1 MKYLAIVVTAALL
14 ASQLSSQQMPTFST
28 TANVV
33 VVNVT
38 VTSRD
43 GKAIGSLTK
52 SDFLVY
58 EDGKLQSLQSCELQ
72 KLDSKPLE
80 PILPAKTLQTREAPK
95 PAPAAPAPETPAM
108 KPELRDHRLIVML
121 FDISSMQP
129 QEQVRSV
136 DAAIKFLGT
145 QMTTSDMVSIM
156 TFGTELK
163 TVLDF
168 TADRDQLIST
178 LHAFHVGESSELST
192 MADTGADSQD
202 ISGSFVA
209 DETEFN
215 IFNSDRKLAALEDA
229 ARRLARY
236 PEKKA
241 LVYIS
246 SGIQKTGVD
255 NQSQLQATVN
265 AAVRANVAFYPIDAR
280 GLMATPP
287 AGDASQAA
295 SAGSNLYSGS
305 AQQSMM
311 DNFHNTQETLDTLAV
326 DTGGKAL
333 LDSNDLTLGMTQVQK
348 DMSSYYMLT
357 YASSNT
363 AEDGKYRRIQVKLAP
378 KLADLRAKLDY
389 RQGYYA
395 PTIFAKMTG
404 TNKEAQLQ
412 EALESDN
419 PVTDLQIAAEVDYF
433 RLAKGKYF
441 VPISVRI
448 PGSALS
454 FRNKGAK
461 AATELD
467 FIGEI
472 LDARGRQASVVRD
485 TIPVKVAAT
494 TAGEV
499 TRKQIQYDTGFTLAP
514 GKYSLKFVA
523 RENGEGKTGTFQSPF
538 TVPDLGSGNALHL
551 SSVIL
556 SNQVQAVKE
565 QIAGAKNSKKLV
577 AEDPLVDESGQKI
590 MPNVTRVFRPG
601 QKLWVYLEL
610 YDPGVMQFPAL
621 NQSQSQGRSQGQS
634 PGITSV
640 TASVAFYQGD
650 KKVMETPAVRVNRI
664 NAKRQGV
671 VPLRLQTLLKSLPA
685 GQYVCQVNVID
696 QIGHKFAFPRS
707 SFVVLADDAAASPTP
722 GPPGTK

>member
-1 MKYLAIVVTAALL
+1 MKYLAIVVTIALL
-14 ASQLSSQQMPTFST
+14 ASQLSSQQTVTFST

-43 GKAIGSLTK
+43 GTAIGNLGK
-52 SDFLVY
+52 SDFLLY
-58 EDGKLQSLQSCELQ
+58 EDGKLQTLQSCELQ
-72 KLDSKPLE
+72 KLDTKPLE

-95 PAPAAPAPETPAM
+95 PAPAVPASVAPKKED
-108 KPELRDHRLIVML
+108 LRDRRLIVML
-121 FDISSMQP
+121 FDISSMEP

-156 TFGTELK
+156 TFGTDLK

-178 LHAFHVGESSELST
+178 LHAFHVGEASELST
-192 MADTGADSQD
+192 QADTGADAQD
-202 ISGSFVA
+202 VSGSFVA

-229 ARRLARY
+229 ARRLSHY

-265 AAVRANVAFYPIDAR
+265 AAIRANVAFYPIDAR
-280 GLMATPP
+280 GLTATAP

-295 SAGSNLYSGS
+295 SVGSNMYSGS
-305 AQQSMM
+305 AQRSLS
-311 DNFHNTQETLDTLAV
+311 DNFHNTQETLDTLAA

-348 DMSSYYMLT
+348 DINSYYMLT
-357 YASSNT
+357 YASTNA

-378 KLADLRAKLDY
+378 KVGDLRAKLDY

-395 PTIFAKMTG
+395 PTTFAKLTG

-419 PVTDLQIAAEVDYF
+419 PVTDLPIAVEVDYF
-433 RLAKGKYF
+433 RLGKSKYF

-461 AATELD
+461 AATEMD

-472 LDARGRQASVVRD
+472 RDARGHQASAVRD
-485 TIPVKVAAT
+485 TIPLKVAST

-499 TRKQIQYDTGFTLAP
+499 TRKQIQYDTGFTLGP
-514 GKYSLKFVA
+514 GKYTLKFVA
-523 RENGEGKTGTFQSPF
+523 RENGEGKAGTFQAPF
-538 TVPDLGSGNALHL
+538 TIPDLGSGNALRL

-556 SNQVQAVKE
+556 SNQVQAVKD

-577 AEDPLVDESGQKI
+577 AEDPLIDDSGQKI

-601 QKLWVYLEL
+601 QKLSVYLEL
-610 YDPGVMQFPAL
+610 YDPGVMQFPA
-621 NQSQSQGRSQGQS
+621 QSQGQGQS
-634 PGITSV
+634 QGGGIASV
-640 TASVAFYQGD
+640 TATVAFYQGD
-650 KKVMETPAVRVNRI
+650 KKVMETPAVRVNRV

-685 GQYVCQVNVID
+685 GEYVCQVNVID
-696 QIGHKFAFPRS
+696 QLGHKFAFPRS
-707 SFVVLADDAAASPTP
+707 SIVVLADEADSKLPAPADPARKT
-722 GPPGTK
+722 G

>member
-1 MKYLAIVVTAALL
+1 VTAALL

-33 VVNVT
+33 VVDVT

-43 GKAIGSLTK
+43 GKAIGNLT
-52 SDFLVY
+52 SRDFLVY
-58 EDGKLQSLQSCELQ
+58 EDGKLQTLQSCELQ
-72 KLDSKPLE
+72 KLESKPLE

-95 PAPAAPAPETPAM
+95 PAPAAAAPVPETPPA

-121 FDISSMQP
+121 FDISTMQP
-129 QEQVRSV
+129 QEQIRSV

-145 QMTTSDMVSIM
+145 QMTTSDLVSIM
-156 TFGTELK
+156 TFGSELK

-168 TADRDQLIST
+168 TGDRDQLIST
-178 LHAFHVGESSELST
+178 LHAFHVGEASELST
-192 MADTGADSQD
+192 QADTGGDSQD

-229 ARRLARY
+229 ARRLSRY

-265 AAVRANVAFYPIDAR
+265 AAIRSNVAFYPIDAR

-287 AGDASQAA
+287 GGDASTAA
-295 SAGSNLYSGS
+295 SVGSNLYTGS
-305 AQQSMM
+305 AQQSLM
-311 DNFHNTQETLDTLAV
+311 DNFHNTQETLDTLAA

-357 YASSNT
+357 YASTNG

-378 KLADLRAKLDY
+378 KLGDLRAKLEY
-389 RQGYYA
+389 KQGYYA
-395 PTIFAKMTG
+395 PTTFAKMTG

-419 PVTDLQIAAEVDYF
+419 PVTDLPIAAEVDYF
-433 RLAKGKYF
+433 RLAKNKYF

-448 PGSALS
+448 PGSALA

-472 LDARGRQASVVRD
+472 LDAHGKQASVVRD

-499 TRKQIQYDTGFTLAP
+499 TRKQIQYDTGFTLVP
-514 GKYSLKFVA
+514 GKYKLRFVA
-523 RENGEGKTGTFQSPF
+523 RENGEGKTGTFETPF
-538 TVPDLGSGNALHL
+538 VVPDLGSGTALRL
-551 SSVIL
+551 SSVIM

-577 AEDPLVDESGQKI
+577 ADDPLIDEAGAKI

-601 QKLWVYLEL
+601 QKMSVYLEL
-610 YDPGVMQFPAL
+610 YDPGAMQLPA
-621 NQSQSQGRSQGQS
+621 QFQGQRQGQS
-634 PGITSV
+634 GDMASV

-650 KKVMETPAVRVNRI
+650 KKVMETPAVRVNRL
-664 NAKRQGV
+664 NTKRQGV
-671 VPLRLQTLLKSLPA
+671 VPLKLQTLLKNLPA

-696 QIGHKFAFPRS
+696 QLGHKFAFPRS
-707 SFVVLADDAAASPTP
+707 SIVVLADEP
-722 GPPGTK
+722 KL

>member
-1 MKYLAIVVTAALL
+1 MKHLAILVTAVLL
-14 ASQLSSQQMPTFST
+14 ASQSISPQTATFST

-33 VVNVT
+33 TVNVT

-43 GKAIGSLTK
+43 GTSIGNLTG

-58 EDGKLQSLQSCELQ
+58 EDGKLQTLQSCELQ
-72 KLDSKPLE
+72 KLDTKPLD

-95 PAPAAPAPETPAM
+95 PAPAAPAPATTAAPAD
-108 KPELRDHRLIVML
+108 LHDHRLIVML
-121 FDISSMQP
+121 FDISTMQP
-129 QEQVRSV
+129 QEQIRSV

-156 TFGTELK
+156 VFGTELK

-192 MADTGADSQD
+192 QADTGADAQD

-229 ARRLARY
+229 ARRLSHY

-265 AAVRANVAFYPIDAR
+265 AAMRANVAFYPIDAR

-287 AGDASQAA
+287 GGDASQAA
-295 SAGSNLYSGS
+295 SVGSNLYSGS
-305 AQQSMM
+305 AQQSQM
-311 DNFHNTQETLDTLAV
+311 DNFHNSQETLDTLAA

-333 LDSNDLTLGMTQVQK
+333 LDSNDLTLGMTQVQR
-348 DMSSYYMLT
+348 DMSSYYMLS
-357 YASSNT
+357 YASTNA
-363 AEDGKYRRIQVKLAP
+363 AEDGKYRRIVVKLAP
-378 KLADLRAKLDY
+378 KLADLKAKLEFK
-389 RQGYYA
+389 QGYYA
-395 PTIFAKMTG
+395 PTTFAKMTG
-404 TNKEAQLQ
+404 ANKEAQLQ
-412 EALESDN
+412 EALLSEN
-419 PVTDLQIAAEVDYF
+419 PVTDLPIAVEIDYF
-433 RLAKGKYF
+433 RLSKSKYF
-441 VPISVRI
+441 VPVSVRI

-454 FRNKGAK
+454 FTNKGAK

-467 FIGEI
+467 FVAEI
-472 LDARGRQASVVRD
+472 RDARGRQASMVGD
-485 TIPVKVAAT
+485 TIPLKVAST

-499 TRKQIQYDTGFTLAP
+499 TRKQIQYDTGFTLGP

-523 RENGEGKTGTFQSPF
+523 RENGEGKTGTFEAPF
-538 TVPDLGSGNALHL
+538 VIPDLGSGNALRL

-556 SNQVQAVKE
+556 SNQVQALKE

-577 AEDPLVDESGQKI
+577 AEDPLVDDSGQKI
-590 MPNVTRVFRPG
+590 MPNVTRVFRPA
-601 QKLWVYLEL
+601 QKMSVYLEL
-610 YDPGVMQFPAL
+610 YDPGVMQLQTA
-621 NQSQSQGRSQGQS
+621 
-634 PGITSV
+634 GIASV

-650 KKVMETPAVRVNRI
+650 KKVFETPAVRANRI
-664 NAKRQGV
+664 NAKRPGV
-671 VPLRLQTLLKSLPA
+671 LPLRLQTLLKSLPA

-696 QIGHKFAFPRS
+696 QLGHKFAFPRS
-707 SFVVLADDAAASPTP
+707 SIVIMD
-722 GPPGTK
+722 

>member
-14 ASQLSSQQMPTFST
+14 ASQLSSQQPPTFST

-38 VTSRD
+38 VTGRD
-43 GKAIGSLTK
+43 GKAIGNLTG

-58 EDGKLQSLQSCELQ
+58 EDGKLQTLQSCELQ
-72 KLDSKPLE
+72 KLETKPLE
-80 PILPAKTLQTREAPK
+80 PIQPAKTLQIREAPK
-95 PAPAAPAPETPAM
+95 PAPAAPPPETPPA
-108 KPELRDHRLIVML
+108 KTDLHDRRLIVML
-121 FDISSMQP
+121 FDISTMQP
-129 QEQVRSV
+129 QEQIRAV

-145 QMTTSDMVSIM
+145 QMTTSDVVSIM
-156 TFGTELK
+156 TFGSELK

-168 TADRDQLIST
+168 SADRDQLIST
-178 LHAFHVGESSELST
+178 LHAFHVGEASELST

-229 ARRLARY
+229 ARRLSHY

-246 SGIQKTGVD
+246 SGIEKTGVE

-265 AAVRANVAFYPIDAR
+265 AAIRANVAFYPIDAR

-287 AGDASQAA
+287 GGGATQAA
-295 SAGSNLYSGS
+295 SVGSNLYSGS
-305 AQQSMM
+305 RQQSLM
-311 DNFHNTQETLDTLAV
+311 DSFHNTQETLDTLAS

-357 YASSNT
+357 YASTNA

-378 KLADLRAKLDY
+378 KAGDLKAKLEFK
-389 RQGYYA
+389 QGYYA
-395 PTIFAKMTG
+395 PTTFAKMTG
-404 TNKEAQLQ
+404 ANKEAQLQ
-412 EALESDN
+412 EALLSDN
-419 PVTDLQIAAEVDYF
+419 PLTDLPLAVEVDYF
-433 RLAKGKYF
+433 RLSKNKYF

-454 FRNKGAK
+454 FTNKGAK

-467 FIGEI
+467 FVGEI
-472 LDARGRQASVVRD
+472 RDARGKQASMVGD
-485 TIPVKVAAT
+485 TIPLKVAST

-499 TRKQIQYDTGFTLAP
+499 TRKQIQYDTGFTLGP
-514 GKYSLKFVA
+514 GKYKLKFVA
-523 RENGEGKTGTFQSPF
+523 RENGEGKTGTFEAPF
-538 TVPDLGSGNALHL
+538 TVPDLGSGSALRL

-577 AEDPLVDESGQKI
+577 AEDPLIDESGQKI
-590 MPNVTRVFRPG
+590 MPNVTRVFRTG
-601 QKLWVYLEL
+601 QKMSVYLEL
-610 YDPGVMQFPAL
+610 YDPGVMQFTGS
-621 NQSQSQGRSQGQS
+621 SQSQAQGQSQGQS
-634 PGITSV
+634 SGIASV
-640 TASVAFYQGD
+640 TATVAFYQGD
-650 KKVMETPAVRVNRI
+650 KKVLETPAVRVNRL
-664 NAKRQGV
+664 NAKRPGV

-696 QIGHKFAFPRS
+696 QLGHKFAFPRNS
-707 SFVVLADDAAASPTP
+707 IAIMD
-722 GPPGTK
+722 

>member
-1 MKYLAIVVTAALL
+1 MKYLAIVVTIALL
-14 ASQLSSQQMPTFST
+14 ASQLSSQQTVTFST

-43 GKAIGSLTK
+43 GTAIGNLGK
-52 SDFLVY
+52 GDFLVY
-58 EDGKLQSLQSCELQ
+58 EDGKLQTLQSCELQ
-72 KLDSKPLE
+72 KLDTKPLE

-95 PAPAAPAPETPAM
+95 PAPAAAAPQTPP
-108 KPELRDHRLIVML
+108 KKEDLRDRRLIVML
-121 FDISSMQP
+121 FDISSMEP

-178 LHAFHVGESSELST
+178 LHAFHVGEASELST
-192 MADTGADSQD
+192 QADTGADSQD
-202 ISGSFVA
+202 VSGSFVA

-229 ARRLARY
+229 ARRLSHY

-265 AAVRANVAFYPIDAR
+265 AAIRANVAFYPIDAR
-280 GLMATPP
+280 GLTATAP

-295 SAGSNLYSGS
+295 SVGSNMYSGS
-305 AQQSMM
+305 AQRSLS
-311 DNFHNTQETLDTLAV
+311 DTFHNTQETLDTLAA

-348 DMSSYYMLT
+348 DINSYYMLT
-357 YASSNT
+357 YASTNA

-378 KLADLRAKLDY
+378 KAGDLRAKLDY

-395 PTIFAKMTG
+395 PTTFAKMTG

-419 PVTDLQIAAEVDYF
+419 PVTDLPIAVEVDYF
-433 RLAKGKYF
+433 RLGKSKYF

-454 FRNKGAK
+454 FHNKGAK
-461 AATELD
+461 AATEMD

-472 LDARGRQASVVRD
+472 RDARGRQASAVRD
-485 TIPVKVAAT
+485 TIPLKVAST

-499 TRKQIQYDTGFTLAP
+499 TRKQIQYDTGFTLGP
-514 GKYSLKFVA
+514 GKYTLKFVA
-523 RENGEGKTGTFQSPF
+523 RENGEGKAGTFQAPF
-538 TVPDLGSGNALHL
+538 VVPDLGSGSALRL

-577 AEDPLVDESGQKI
+577 AEDPLIDDAGQKI

-601 QKLWVYLEL
+601 QKLSVYLEL
-610 YDPGVMQFPAL
+610 YDPGVMQFPAAS
-621 NQSQSQGRSQGQS
+621 QSQSQGQGA
-634 PGITSV
+634 GIASV
-640 TASVAFYQGD
+640 TATVAFYQGD

-685 GQYVCQVNVID
+685 GEYVCQVNVID
-696 QIGHKFAFPRS
+696 QLGHKFAFPRS
-707 SFVVLADDAAASPTP
+707 SIVVLADSGA
-722 GPPGTK
+722 GL

>member
-1 MKYLAIVVTAALL
+1 MKYLSMMVTAALL
-14 ASQLSSQQMPTFST
+14 SSQLRSQQTPTFSM

-33 VVNVT
+33 AVNVT

-43 GKAIGSLTK
+43 GKAIGNLTK
-52 SDFLVY
+52 NDFLLY

-72 KLDSKPLE
+72 KLESKPLE
-80 PILPAKTLQTREAPK
+80 PIQPAKTLQTRDTPK
-95 PAPAAPAPETPAM
+95 PPAPPAAATPAQ
-108 KPELRDHRLIVML
+108 PAELRDHRLIVML

-129 QEQVRSV
+129 PEQIRSV
-136 DAAIKFLGT
+136 EAAIKFLGT
-145 QMTTSDMVSIM
+145 QMTTSDLVSIM

-168 TADRDQLIST
+168 TADRDRLIST
-178 LHAFHVGESSELST
+178 LHSFHAGESSELAS

-236 PEKKA
+236 PQKKA

-280 GLMATPP
+280 GLTATAPS
-287 AGDASQAA
+287 GDASQAA

-305 AQQSMM
+305 SQRSLS
-311 DNFHNTQETLDTLAV
+311 DNFHNTQETLDSLAA

-348 DMSSYYMLT
+348 DISSYYMLT
-357 YASSNT
+357 YASSNA

-378 KLADLRAKLDY
+378 KLGELKAKLDY

-395 PTIFAKMTG
+395 PTIFAKLAG

-412 EALESDN
+412 EALESAN
-419 PVTDLQIAAEVDYF
+419 PVTDLQIAVEVDYF
-433 RLAKGKYF
+433 RLAKSKYF

-472 LDARGRQASVVRD
+472 MDARGHQASVVRD

-514 GKYSLKFVA
+514 GNYKLKFVA
-523 RENGEGKTGTFQSPF
+523 RENGEGKTGTFEAPF
-538 TVPDLGSGNALHL
+538 TIPDLGSGSALRL

-556 SNQVQAVKE
+556 SNQIQPLKE
-565 QIAGAKNSKKLV
+565 QIAGAKNSKKLL
-577 AEDPLVDESGQKI
+577 AEDPLVDEAGDKI

-601 QKLWVYLEL
+601 QRLSVYVEL
-610 YDPGVMQFPAL
+610 YDPGVLQVPAQAQGQ
-621 NQSQSQGRSQGQS
+621 NQGQSQGFA
-634 PGITSV
+634 SV
-640 TASVAFYQGD
+640 TATVAFYQGD
-650 KKVMETPAVRVNRI
+650 KKVLETPAVRVNRI
-664 NAKRQGV
+664 NPKRQGV
-671 VPLRLQTLLKSLPA
+671 VPMRLQVPLKNLPA

-696 QIGHKFAFPRS
+696 QLGHKFAFPRS
-707 SFVVLADDAAASPTP
+707 SIVVLADEADSKPAAPANPARKT
-722 GPPGTK
+722 G

>member
-1 MKYLAIVVTAALL
+1 LKPLAIVVTVALL
-14 ASQLSSQQMPTFST
+14 AGQLSSQQTPTFST

-33 VVNVT
+33 VVDVT

-43 GKAIGSLTK
+43 GKPIGNLGK
-52 SDFLVY
+52 SDFLLS
-58 EDGKLQSLQSCELQ
+58 EDGKLQTLQSCELQ
-72 KLDSKPLE
+72 KLDTKPLE
-80 PILPAKTLQTREAPK
+80 PILPAKTLQTRDAPTP
-95 PAPAAPAPETPAM
+95 PAPAVAHETPAK
-108 KPELRDHRLIVML
+108 KPDLHDHRLIVML

-129 QEQVRSV
+129 QEQIRSV

-145 QMTTSDMVSIM
+145 QMTTSDVVSIM
-156 TFGTELK
+156 TFGTDLK

-178 LHAFHVGESSELST
+178 LHAFHVGEASELSGQ
-192 MADTGADSQD
+192 ADTGADTQD

-229 ARRLARY
+229 ARRLAPY

-265 AAVRANVAFYPIDAR
+265 AAIRANVAFYPIDAR

-287 AGDASQAA
+287 GGDASQAA
-295 SAGSNLYSGS
+295 SVGSNLYTGS
-305 AQQSMM
+305 AQTSLM
-311 DNFHNTQETLDTLAV
+311 DNFHNTQETLDTLAA

-348 DMSSYYMLT
+348 DMSSYYILT
-357 YASSNT
+357 YASTNS
-363 AEDGKYRRIQVKLAP
+363 AEDGKYRRITVKLAP
-378 KLADLRAKLDY
+378 KLADLKAKLDY
-389 RQGYYA
+389 RLGYYA
-395 PTIFAKMTG
+395 PTTFAKMTG
-404 TNKEAQLQ
+404 INKEAQLQ
-412 EALESDN
+412 EALESEN
-419 PVTDLQIAAEVDYF
+419 PVTDLPIAVEVDYF
-433 RLAKGKYF
+433 RLAKTKYF

-461 AATELD
+461 AATEMD

-472 LDARGRQASVVRD
+472 LDSHGKQASAVRD
-485 TIPVKVAAT
+485 TIPLNMAASR
-494 TAGEV
+494 AGEV
-499 TRKQIQYDTGFTLAP
+499 TRKQIQYDTGFTLGP
-514 GKYSLKFVA
+514 GKYTLKFVA
-523 RENGEGKTGTFQSPF
+523 RENGDGKTGTFESPF
-538 TVPDLGSGNALHL
+538 VIPDLGSGNALRL

-577 AEDPLVDESGQKI
+577 AEDPLIDDSGQKI
-590 MPNVTRVFRPG
+590 MPNVTRVFRPA
-601 QKLWVYLEL
+601 QKLSVYLEL
-610 YDPGVMQFPAL
+610 YDPGLMQFPAAA
-621 NQSQSQGRSQGQS
+621 NQGQGQGQS
-634 PGITSV
+634 AGIASV
-640 TASVAFYQGD
+640 TATVAFYQGD
-650 KKVMETPAVRVNRI
+650 KKVMETPAVRVNRVS
-664 NAKRQGV
+664 AKRQGV

-696 QIGHKFAFPRS
+696 QLGHKFAFPRS
-707 SFVVLADDAAASPTP
+707 SIVLLADSGA
-722 GPPGTK
+722 GT

>member
-1 MKYLAIVVTAALL
+1 MKYLAIVVTVALL
-14 ASQLSSQQMPTFST
+14 ASQSSSQQMATFST

-33 VVNVT
+33 TVNVT

-43 GKAIGSLTK
+43 GKSIGNLTG

-58 EDGKLQSLQSCELQ
+58 EDGKLQTLQSCELQ
-72 KLDSKPLE
+72 KLDTQPLA

-95 PAPAAPAPETPAM
+95 PAPAAPAPAAPPA
-108 KPELRDHRLIVML
+108 KADLHDHRLIVML
-121 FDISSMQP
+121 FDISTMAP

-145 QMTTSDMVSIM
+145 QMTTSDLVSIM

-192 MADTGADSQD
+192 MADTGADTQD

-215 IFNSDRKLAALEDA
+215 IFNSDRKLAALEEA
-229 ARRLARY
+229 ARRLAHY

-246 SGIQKTGVD
+246 SGIEKTGVE

-265 AAVRANVAFYPIDAR
+265 AAMRANVAFYPIDAR

-287 AGDASQAA
+287 GGDASQAA
-295 SAGSNLYSGS
+295 SVGSNLYTGS
-305 AQQSMM
+305 AQQSLM
-311 DNFHNTQETLDTLAV
+311 DNFHNTQETLDTLAA

-348 DMSSYYMLT
+348 DMSSYYMLS
-357 YASSNT
+357 YASTNA

-378 KLADLRAKLDY
+378 KLADLKAKLDFK
-389 RQGYYA
+389 QGYYA
-395 PTIFAKMTG
+395 PTTFAKMTG
-404 TNKEAQLQ
+404 SNKEAQLQ
-412 EALESDN
+412 EALLSDN
-419 PVTDLQIAAEVDYF
+419 PVTDLPIAVEVDYF

-467 FIGEI
+467 FIAEI
-472 LDARGRQASVVRD
+472 RDARGRQASVVGD
-485 TIPVKVAAT
+485 TIPLKVAST

-523 RENGEGKTGTFQSPF
+523 RENGEGKTGTFEAPF
-538 TVPDLGSGNALHL
+538 TIPDLGSGNALRL

-577 AEDPLVDESGQKI
+577 AEDPLIDDSGQKI
-590 MPNVTRVFRPG
+590 MPNVTRVFRAG
-601 QKLWVYLEL
+601 QKLSVYLEL
-610 YDPGVMQFPAL
+610 YDPGVMQFPAAAA
-621 NQSQSQGRSQGQS
+621 NQSQGQNA
-634 PGITSV
+634 GITSV
-640 TASVAFYQGD
+640 TATVAFYQGD
-650 KKVMETPAVRVNRI
+650 KKVMETPAVRANRV

-671 VPLRLQTLLKSLPA
+671 VPLRLQTLLKGLPA

-696 QIGHKFAFPRS
+696 QLGHKFAFPRS
-707 SFVVLADDAAASPTP
+707 SIVVLADEADSKPAAPADPARKT
-722 GPPGTK
+722 G

>member
-1 MKYLAIVVTAALL
+1 LKYLAIVVTIALL
-14 ASQLSSQQMPTFST
+14 ASQLSSQQTVTFST

-43 GKAIGSLTK
+43 GTAIGNLGK
-52 SDFLVY
+52 SDFLLY
-58 EDGKLQSLQSCELQ
+58 EDGKLQTLQSCELQ
-72 KLDSKPLE
+72 KLDTKPLE

-95 PAPAAPAPETPAM
+95 PAPAVPASVAPKKED
-108 KPELRDHRLIVML
+108 LRDRRLIVML
-121 FDISSMQP
+121 FDISSMEP

-156 TFGTELK
+156 TFGTDLK

-178 LHAFHVGESSELST
+178 LHAFHVGEASELST
-192 MADTGADSQD
+192 QADTGADAQD
-202 ISGSFVA
+202 VSGSFVA

-229 ARRLARY
+229 ARRLSHY

-265 AAVRANVAFYPIDAR
+265 AAIRANVAFYPIDAR
-280 GLMATPP
+280 GLTATAP

-295 SAGSNLYSGS
+295 SVGSNMYSGS
-305 AQQSMM
+305 AQRSLS
-311 DNFHNTQETLDTLAV
+311 DNFHNTQETLDTLAA

-348 DMSSYYMLT
+348 DINSYYMLT
-357 YASSNT
+357 YASTNA

-378 KLADLRAKLDY
+378 KVGDLRAKLDY

-395 PTIFAKMTG
+395 PTTFAKLTG

-419 PVTDLQIAAEVDYF
+419 PVTDLPIAVEVDYF
-433 RLAKGKYF
+433 RLGKSKYF

-461 AATELD
+461 AATEMD

-472 LDARGRQASVVRD
+472 RDARGHQASAVRD
-485 TIPVKVAAT
+485 TIPLKVAST

-499 TRKQIQYDTGFTLAP
+499 TRKQIQYDTGFTLGP
-514 GKYSLKFVA
+514 GKYTLKFVA
-523 RENGEGKTGTFQSPF
+523 RENGEGKAGTFQAPF
-538 TVPDLGSGNALHL
+538 TIPDLGSGNALRL

-556 SNQVQAVKE
+556 SNQVQAVKD

-577 AEDPLVDESGQKI
+577 AEDPLIDDAGQKI

-601 QKLWVYLEL
+601 QKLSVYLEL
-610 YDPGVMQFPAL
+610 YDPGVMQFPA
-621 NQSQSQGRSQGQS
+621 QSQGQGQS
-634 PGITSV
+634 QGGGIASV
-640 TASVAFYQGD
+640 TATVAFYQGD
-650 KKVMETPAVRVNRI
+650 KKVMETPAVRVNRV

-685 GQYVCQVNVID
+685 GEYVCQVNVID
-696 QIGHKFAFPRS
+696 QLGHKFAFPRS
-707 SFVVLADDAAASPTP
+707 SIVVLADEADSKLPAPADPARKT
-722 GPPGTK
+722 G

>member
-1 MKYLAIVVTAALL
+1 VTIALL
-14 ASQLSSQQMPTFST
+14 AGQLLSPQTPTFTT

-33 VVNVT
+33 VVDVT
-38 VTSRD
+38 VTGRD
-43 GKAIGSLTK
+43 GKAIGTLGK
-52 SDFLVY
+52 GDFLVY
-58 EDGKLQSLQSCELQ
+58 EDGKLQALQSCELQ
-72 KLDSKPLE
+72 KLESKPLE
-80 PILPAKTLQTREAPK
+80 PILPVKTLQTRDVPK
-95 PAPAAPAPETPAM
+95 PAPAPVVTEEPPK
-108 KPELRDHRLIVML
+108 KPDLRDHRLIVML
-121 FDISSMQP
+121 FDVSSMQP
-129 QEQVRSV
+129 QEQIRSV
-136 DAAIKFLGT
+136 EAAIKFLGT
-145 QMTTSDMVSIM
+145 QMTTSDLVSIM

-178 LHAFHVGESSELST
+178 LHAFHVGDSSELSAQ
-192 MADTGADSQD
+192 ADTGADAQD
-202 ISGSFVA
+202 VSGSFVA

-229 ARRLARY
+229 ARRLAHY

-265 AAVRANVAFYPIDAR
+265 AAIRSNVAFYPIDAR

-287 AGDASQAA
+287 GGDASQAA
-295 SAGSNLYSGS
+295 SVGSNLYTGS
-305 AQQSMM
+305 AQTSLM
-311 DNFHNTQETLDTLAV
+311 DNFHNTQETLDTLAA

-357 YASSNT
+357 YASSNA

-378 KLADLRAKLDY
+378 KLSDLKAKLEY
-389 RQGYYA
+389 KQGYYA
-395 PTIFAKMTG
+395 PTTFAKMTG

-419 PVTDLQIAAEVDYF
+419 PVTDLQIAVEVDYF
-433 RLAKGKYF
+433 RLAKTKYF
-441 VPISVRI
+441 VPITVRI
-448 PGSALS
+448 PGSALA

-472 LDARGRQASVVRD
+472 LDAHGHQASIVRD
-485 TIPVKVAAT
+485 TIPLKVAAS

-499 TRKQIQYDTGFTLAP
+499 TRKQIQYDTGFTLGP
-514 GKYSLKFVA
+514 GKYTLKFVA
-523 RENGEGKTGTFQSPF
+523 RENGEGKAGTFESPF
-538 TVPDLGSGNALHL
+538 VVPDLGSGNALRL

-556 SNQVQAVKE
+556 SNQVQALKE

-577 AEDPLVDESGQKI
+577 AEDPLIDDSGDKI
-590 MPNVTRVFRPG
+590 MPNVTKVFRPG
-601 QKLWVYLEL
+601 QKLSVYVEL
-610 YDPGVMQFPAL
+610 YDPGVLQFP
-621 NQSQSQGRSQGQS
+621 SPSQGQS
-634 PGITSV
+634 QGQSQSPGMASV
-640 TASVAFYQGD
+640 TATVAFYQGD
-650 KKVMETPAVRVNRI
+650 KKVLETPAVRVNRL
-664 NAKRQGV
+664 NSKRPGV
-671 VPLRLQTLLKSLPA
+671 VPLRLQTLLKNLPA

-696 QIGHKFAFPRS
+696 QLGHKFAFPRS
-707 SFVVLADDAAASPTP
+707 SIVVLADEADSKPAAPADPARKTS
-722 GPPGTK
+722 

>member
-1 MKYLAIVVTAALL
+1 LKYLAILVTVALL
-14 ASQLSSQQMPTFST
+14 ASQLSSQQPATFST

-43 GKAIGSLTK
+43 GKPIANLTK
-52 SDFLVY
+52 GDFLLY
-58 EDGKLQSLQSCELQ
+58 EDNKLQTLQSCELQ
-72 KLDSKPLE
+72 KLDNKPLE
-80 PILPAKTLQTREAPK
+80 PILPPKTLQTREAPK
-95 PAPAAPAPETPAM
+95 PAPAAAAPETPPV
-108 KPELRDHRLIVML
+108 KPDLRDRRLIVML
-121 FDISSMQP
+121 FDASSMQP
-129 QEQVRSV
+129 QEQIRSV
-136 DAAIKFLGT
+136 DAAIKFLST
-145 QMTTSDMVSIM
+145 QMTTSDLVSIM
-156 TFGTELK
+156 VFGSELK

-178 LHAFHVGESSELST
+178 LHAFHVGDSSELST
-192 MADTGADSQD
+192 MADTGADTQD

-215 IFNSDRKLAALEDA
+215 IFNSDRKLAALEEA
-229 ARRLARY
+229 ARKLSHY

-246 SGIQKTGVD
+246 SGIQKTGVE

-265 AAVRANVAFYPIDAR
+265 AAIRSNVAFYPIDAR

-287 AGDASQAA
+287 GGDASQAA
-295 SAGSNLYSGS
+295 SVGNNLYTGS
-305 AQQSMM
+305 AQQSLM
-311 DNFHNTQETLDTLAV
+311 DNFHNTQETLDTLAA

-357 YASSNT
+357 YASTNP

-378 KLADLRAKLDY
+378 KVADLKAKLDY

-395 PTIFAKMTG
+395 PTTFAKMTG
-404 TNKEAQLQ
+404 SNKEAQLQ
-412 EALESDN
+412 EALESEN
-419 PVTDLQIAAEVDYF
+419 PLTDLQIAVEVDYF

-441 VPISVRI
+441 VPITVRI
-448 PGSALS
+448 PGSALA

-467 FIGEI
+467 FVGEI
-472 LDARGRQASVVRD
+472 LDAKGRQASVVRD

-523 RENGEGKTGTFQSPF
+523 RENGEGKAGTFESPF
-538 TVPDLGSGNALHL
+538 VVPDLGSGNALRL
-551 SSVIL
+551 SSVVL
-556 SNQVQAVKE
+556 SNQVQAVKD

-577 AEDPLVDESGQKI
+577 AEDPLIGDSGDKI

-601 QKLWVYLEL
+601 QKLSVYLEL
-610 YDPGVMQFPAL
+610 YDPGTMQFPAAA
-621 NQSQSQGRSQGQS
+621 QGQGQGQGA
-634 PGITSV
+634 GITSV
-640 TASVAFYQGD
+640 TASLAFYQGD

-664 NAKRQGV
+664 NPKRQGV

-696 QIGHKFAFPRS
+696 QLGHKFAFPRS
-707 SFVVLADDAAASPTP
+707 SIVVLADDTDAKPAVPADAARKT
-722 GPPGTK
+722 G

>member
-1 MKYLAIVVTAALL
+1 MKYLAIVVTIALL
-14 ASQLSSQQMPTFST
+14 ASQLSSQQTVTFST

-43 GKAIGSLTK
+43 GTAIGNLGK
-52 SDFLVY
+52 SDFLLY
-58 EDGKLQSLQSCELQ
+58 EDGKLQTLQSCELQ
-72 KLDSKPLE
+72 KLDTKPLE

-95 PAPAAPAPETPAM
+95 PAPAVPASVAPKKED
-108 KPELRDHRLIVML
+108 LRDRRLIVML
-121 FDISSMQP
+121 FDISSMEP

-156 TFGTELK
+156 TFGTDLK

-178 LHAFHVGESSELST
+178 LHAFHVGEASELST
-192 MADTGADSQD
+192 QADTGADAQD
-202 ISGSFVA
+202 VSGSFVA

-229 ARRLARY
+229 ARRLSHY

-265 AAVRANVAFYPIDAR
+265 AAIRANVAFYPIDAR
-280 GLMATPP
+280 GLTATAP

-295 SAGSNLYSGS
+295 SVGSNMYSGS
-305 AQQSMM
+305 AQRSLS
-311 DNFHNTQETLDTLAV
+311 DNFHNTQETLDTLAA

-348 DMSSYYMLT
+348 DINSYYMLT
-357 YASSNT
+357 YASTNA

-378 KLADLRAKLDY
+378 KVGDLRAKLDY

-395 PTIFAKMTG
+395 PTTFAKLTG

-419 PVTDLQIAAEVDYF
+419 PVTDLPIAVEVDYF
-433 RLAKGKYF
+433 RLGKSKYF

-461 AATELD
+461 AATEMD

-472 LDARGRQASVVRD
+472 RDARGHQASAVRD
-485 TIPVKVAAT
+485 TIPLKVAST

-499 TRKQIQYDTGFTLAP
+499 TRKQIQYDTGFTLGP
-514 GKYSLKFVA
+514 GKYTLKFVA
-523 RENGEGKTGTFQSPF
+523 RENGEGKAGTFQAPF
-538 TVPDLGSGNALHL
+538 TIPDLGSGNALRL

-556 SNQVQAVKE
+556 SNQVQAVKD

-577 AEDPLVDESGQKI
+577 AEDPLIDDAGQKI

-601 QKLWVYLEL
+601 QKLSVYLEL
-610 YDPGVMQFPAL
+610 YDPGVMQFPA
-621 NQSQSQGRSQGQS
+621 QSQGQGQS
-634 PGITSV
+634 QGGGIASV
-640 TASVAFYQGD
+640 TATVAFYQGD
-650 KKVMETPAVRVNRI
+650 KKVMETPAVRVNRV

-685 GQYVCQVNVID
+685 GEYVCQVNVID
-696 QIGHKFAFPRS
+696 QLGHKFAFPRS
-707 SFVVLADDAAASPTP
+707 SIVVLADEADSKLPAPADPARKT
-722 GPPGTK
+722 G